1 MGNKLYK
8 RVHCHDGYS
17 VSIQAGK
24 YKYSYP
30 RDDHGPYIEVELGFP
45 SSADPLL
52 DGYAENY
59 NAETFND
66 PTDTVYPYVPV
77 GIVRDLIIKHG
88 GATSGEVPPGVL
100 MFMAEG
106 MEYYYNNKRRTEE

>member
-1 MGNKLYK
+1 MGNKQYR
-8 RVHCHDGYS
+8 RVYCQVGYS

-24 YKYSYP
+24 HKYSCP
-30 RDDHGPYIEVELGFP
+30 RDDYGPYIEVELGFP
-45 SSADPLL
+45 SSADPML
-52 DGYAENY
+52 DGY
-59 NAETFND
+59 AETFND

-106 MEYYYNNKRRTEE
+106 TVYYNNKRREE

>member
-8 RVHCHDGYS
+8 RVHCQDGYS

-24 YKYSYP
+24 HKYCYP
-30 RDDHGPYIEVELGFP
+30 RDDYGPYIEVELGFP
-45 SSADPLL
+45 SSADPML
-52 DGYAENY
+52 DGY
-59 NAETFND
+59 AETFND